1 MLGVVQASSRAWLL
15 AAGAFAL
22 VAVVIGVLWVTGDL
36 AGLAREPEVVD
47 ISGVEVEAP
56 VATYLSDGM
65 PVWVVLHDDGEYEL
79 LTGFD
84 SHHPSGIRQLLWWCP
99 SSSSFENPDTGSKYD
114 EYGVKYAGPAPGGLL
129 SWPLTVDGTTAEV
142 GDAQPTPAIGTPYL
156 GPDAVDRLP
165 CFGEDALTLHRFEG
179 FPVWDSPQAL
189 LDASPAGWALVLGDL
204 VDGQDGPILCS
215 LTFCDDATP
224 TRGIEMPPS
233 EFWAMQPP
241 QVQWLVH
248 VDGGALV
255 DLTRVIDPAGWVRT
269 R

>member
-1 MLGVVQASSRAWLL
+1 MLGFVRGSSRAWWL
-15 AAGAFAL
+15 AGGAFAL
-22 VAVVIGVLWVTGDL
+22 VAVLSVILWVMGAL
-36 AGLAREPEVVD
+36 AGPPSEPEVVD
-47 ISGVEVEAP
+47 VSGASVGVP

-65 PVWVVLHDDGEYEL
+65 PVWVVLHEDGQYEL

-114 EYGVKYAGPAPGGLL
+114 EYGVKYDGPAPGGLL

-142 GDAQPTPAIGTPYL
+142 GEAQPTPAIDTPFL
-156 GPDAVDRLP
+156 GPDSSERLH
-165 CFGEDALTLHRFEG
+165 CFGAEALTLHRFEG

-204 VDGQDGPILCS
+204 VEGQNGPTLCS
-215 LTFCDDATP
+215 LTFCDEAAP

-233 EFWAMQPP
+233 EFVAMQPP
-241 QVQWLVH
+241 QVQWLVR

-255 DLTRVIDPAGWVRT
+255 DLTRVIDPTGWVRD